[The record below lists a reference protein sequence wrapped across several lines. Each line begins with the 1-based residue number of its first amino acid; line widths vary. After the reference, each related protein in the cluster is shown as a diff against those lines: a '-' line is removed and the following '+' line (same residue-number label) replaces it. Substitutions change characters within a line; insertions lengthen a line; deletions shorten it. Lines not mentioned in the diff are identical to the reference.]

1 MTTNRGMRTSVLI
14 SVTAVLGAIAA
25 VISFM
30 KLEIPFPVLYW
41 LRVDVAEIPTV
52 VAFFLFGPLPGV
64 LTATVHWLV
73 LNTNATFPIIGPLMK
88 FSAVLSMILGFQ
100 IGTAIYRRLMAGRG
114 LGAVILSMFLFGSI
128 VRVAVMTVANIILI
142 SVLFPGFLDE
152 AGVLLSRVGFP
163 LASSLEILLWTLL
176 ITGFY
181 NIFHVVVSI
190 IPTYLAVPAL
200 ARLLPKRIVVSPWLY
215 SLSKKMDS

>member
-30 KLEIPFPVLYW
+30 KLEIPFPILYW
-41 LRVDVAEIPTV
+41 LKVDAAEIPTV

-73 LNTNATFPIIGPLMK
+73 LNTNTTFPVIGPLMK
-88 FSAVLSMILGFQ
+88 FSAVISMILGFQ
-100 IGTAIYRRLMAGRG
+100 IGTAIYQRLLTRRGV
-114 LGAVILSMFLFGSI
+114 GAVILSMSLFGSI
-128 VRVAVMTVANIILI
+128 VRVAVMTVANFILI
-142 SVLFPGFLDE
+142 GVLFPFFLDE
-152 AGVLLSRVGFP
+152 AGVLLSRVG
-163 LASSLEILLWTLL
+163 LASASSLEILFWTLL

-181 NIFHVVVSI
+181 NIFHVIVSI

-200 ARLLPKRIVVSPWLY
+200 AKLLPKRIAVSPWLY
-215 SLSKKMDS
+215 SLSKKMDR

>member
-30 KLEIPFPVLYW
+30 KLEIPFPLLYY
-41 LRVDVAEIPTV
+41 LKVDAAEIPTV
-52 VAFFLFGPLPGV
+52 AAFFIFGPIPGV

-73 LNTNATFPIIGPLMK
+73 LNPFATFPVWGPLLK
-88 FSAVLSMILGFQ
+88 FSAVLSMLLGLQ
-100 IGTAIYRRLMAGRG
+100 IGTSIYRRLMPGRG
-114 LGAVILSMFLFGSI
+114 VGAVILSMFLFGSI
-128 VRVAVMTVANIILI
+128 VRVAVMTVVNFIVL
-142 SVLFPGFLDE
+142 SVLFPSL
-152 AGVLLSRVGFP
+152 
-163 LASSLEILLWTLL
+163 LEIAGGMFWTLL

-200 ARLLPKRIVVSPWLY
+200 ARLLPKRIVVSPWLH